1 MFLFFNLKLELNL
14 NEFDYME
21 IFEKILKNIY
31 LETKFDEDKSFMP
44 LDEDI
49 NQSKL
54 LKIEDIFGK
63 PVVFFTKSELDGLT
77 LIQNLKTK
85 VSKKLSI
92 PSECICFIES
102 KTGVELSDD
111 TKLVIRENQGENAL
125 SLGIFRFLDIGM
137 ALDSLDLSSNKPEL
151 YLTTVKVNK

>member
-1 MFLFFNLKLELNL
+1 
-14 NEFDYME
+14 ME

-54 LKIEDIFGK
+54 LKIEDIFRK

-77 LIQNLKTK
+77 LI
-85 VSKKLSI
+85 
-92 PSECICFIES
+92 
-102 KTGVELSDD
+102 
-111 TKLVIRENQGENAL
+111 
-125 SLGIFRFLDIGM
+125 
-137 ALDSLDLSSNKPEL
+137 
-151 YLTTVKVNK
+151 